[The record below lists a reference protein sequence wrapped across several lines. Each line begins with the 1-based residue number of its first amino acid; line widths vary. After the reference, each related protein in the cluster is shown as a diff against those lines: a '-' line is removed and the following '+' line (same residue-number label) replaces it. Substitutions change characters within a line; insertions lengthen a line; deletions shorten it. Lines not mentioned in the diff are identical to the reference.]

1 MLSCVQFCALR
12 RRLRGRSNMALTKRA
27 TSLACLTILA
37 SGLAANAATVTR
49 EGGSVFVNDGAGFVK
64 IAAAKEVNAS
74 SQIMVSPGGIA
85 SLAYASNCEVQLPEG
100 IWRVQASP
108 PCAAGVSRIDFTGRM
123 NADLGKDCRDQRQQH
138 EDDPE
143 CPAAWQPGVEEPD
156 HDRTL
161 LIVGGLAVA
170 GGVTAAILLS
180 QDDDDPPPPGGD
192 TPGTAMAIPVAK
204 IRQALER
211 GFQLAYLCRTPASS
225 QRPVPRFGRTIR
237 LGGSELSGAFGA

>member
-1 MLSCVQFCALR
+1 
-12 RRLRGRSNMALTKRA
+12 MALTKRA

-74 SQIMVSPGGIA
+74 SQIMVSRGGIA

-100 IWRVQASP
+100 IWRVQAAP

-123 NADLGKDCRDQRQQH
+123 NADLGSLKD
-138 EDDPE
+138 
-143 CPAAWQPGVEEPD
+143 WQPVEEEPD
-156 HDRTL
+156 HDRTM
-161 LIVGGLAVA
+161 LIVGGLAIA

-180 QDDDDPPPPGGD
+180 QDDDDPPPGGGDGTPGSGNGNPGG
-192 TPGTAMAIPVAK
+192 GN
-204 IRQALER
+204 
-211 GFQLAYLCRTPASS
+211 PAS
-225 QRPVPRFGRTIR
+225 P
-237 LGGSELSGAFGA
+237 